1 MARIIALDIGEKR
14 VGVAYCSTVALV
26 AIPVDAFVVN
36 KSLLDELDR
45 LLVHVSEYS
54 PDFFVVGDPI
64 DLSGRASIASEK
76 VHAIADQLSKKS
88 GVEVKFVDERLTSR
102 TASNRA
108 RASGQRLNRAS
119 GALDS
124 IAAGLILEGYL
135 DTIS

>member
-14 VGVAYCSTVALV
+14 VGVAYCSTVAMV

-36 KSLLDELDR
+36 KSLIDELDR

-54 PDFFVVGDPI
+54 PDIFVVGDPI

>member
-1 MARIIALDIGEKR
+1 MTRIIALDIGEKR
-14 VGVAYCSTVALV
+14 VGVAYCSTVAMV

-36 KSLLDELDR
+36 KSLVDELDR

-54 PDFFVVGDPI
+54 PDIFVVGDPI

-76 VHAIADQLSKKS
+76 VRAIADQLSKKS
-88 GVEVKFVDERLTSR
+88 GIEVKFVDERLTSR

>member
-14 VGVAYCSTVALV
+14 VGVAYCSTVAMV

-36 KSLLDELDR
+36 KSLIDELDR

>member
-36 KSLLDELDR
+36 KSLLDELYR

>member
-1 MARIIALDIGEKR
+1 M
-14 VGVAYCSTVALV
+14 V

-36 KSLLDELDR
+36 KSLIDELDR

>member
-26 AIPVDAFVVN
+26 AMPVDAFVVN
-36 KSLLDELDR
+36 KSLVDELDR
-45 LLVHVSEYS
+45 LLAHVSDYS
-54 PDFFVVGDPI
+54 PDLFVVGDPI
-64 DLSGRASIASEK
+64 ALSGRASVASEK
-76 VHAIADQLSKKS
+76 VHAIADQLAAKS

-102 TASNRA
+102 TATNRA
-108 RASGQRLNRAS
+108 RASGQRLSRAS

>member
-76 VHAIADQLSKKS
+76 VHVIADQLSKKS